1 MEIAIVL
8 GLPLFG
14 AVLLALTGHRGWAP
28 ELNATMSFATFFAA
42 VLLTARVISGG
53 PIIWLGQQFLADPSN
68 VLAVVLADLLR
79 EQFFVDPFNVFLVA
93 LTAFVGFTTALFSR
107 PYMRTEQ
114 DHGRVNAARLRL
126 YHSMYQ
132 LFTFTMLLCLLSN
145 NVGVMWVAMEGA
157 TLSTVLLVSL
167 YRTPASLEAAWKY
180 FILCS
185 VGLAQALFGTILLY
199 FAAEKVLGP
208 GGTALLWTHLHQV
221 RGQLE
226 PTVLSLA
233 FVFLLVGYGTKVGLV
248 PLHNWLPDAHAEGPT
263 PISAVLSGLL
273 LNVAMYAVVRC
284 KVLVGGSL
292 QSSLPGRMLMAFGLL
307 SVVLAAFFLWRQRDV
322 KRLFAYSSIEHMG
335 IIAFAFGMGGPVAN
349 FAALLHMTVHS
360 LTKSSIFFAVGHAT
374 QKAGSQIMD
383 NIRGLITV
391 SPTLGWGLMMG
402 TLAILGTP
410 PFGVFASEFLILTT
424 AMKQQPWATPILL
437 LALGVAFAAIFG
449 RVQSMV
455 FGDTSAKRL
464 PHPPAL
470 IPVFTH
476 LGLVLLLGFFI
487 PPYLADWYRAA
498 ARLIG
503 GE

>member
-1 MEIAIVL
+1 
-8 GLPLFG
+8 
-14 AVLLALTGHRGWAP
+14 
-28 ELNATMSFATFFAA
+28 MSFATFLAA
-42 VLLTARVISGG
+42 TLLTARVISGG
-53 PIIWLGQQFLADPSN
+53 TMVWLGEQFVADQSN
-68 VLAVVLADLLR
+68 VLLATLAGLLR

-114 DHGRVNAARLRL
+114 DHGRVNAKRLRL

-145 NVGVMWVAMEGA
+145 NVGVLWVAMEGA

-208 GGTALLWTHLHQV
+208 GGTALLWTHLHEV

-263 PISAVLSGLL
+263 PVSAVLSGLL
-273 LNVAMYAVVRC
+273 LNVALYAVVRC
-284 KVLVGGSL
+284 KVLVEGSL
-292 QSSLPGRMLMAFGLL
+292 HTEIAKELMMGFGLL
-307 SVVLAAFFLWRQRDV
+307 SVVVAAFLLSRQKDV

-335 IIAFAFGMGGPVAN
+335 IITFAFGMGGAVAN

-360 LTKSSIFFAVGHAT
+360 LTKSAIFFAVGHAS
-374 QKAGSQIMD
+374 QAAGPQVID
-383 NIRGLITV
+383 DIRGLITT
-391 SPTLGWGLMMG
+391 SPVVGWGLALG
-402 TLAILGTP
+402 TLAILGMP
-410 PFGVFASEFLILTT
+410 PFGVFASEFLILVT
-424 AMKQQPWATPILL
+424 AIHEHPWATPLLL
-437 LALGVAFAAIFG
+437 LALGVAFAAVFSK
-449 RVQSMV
+449 VQPMV
-455 FGDTSAKRL
+455 FGETTAKAL
-464 PHPPAL
+464 PYRPAMA
-470 IPVFTH
+470 PVFVH
-476 LGLVLLLGFFI
+476 LALVLMLGLWI
-487 PPYLADWYRAA
+487 PPVLADWYRQAA
-498 ARLIG
+498 TLIG
-503 GE
+503 

>member
-8 GLPLFG
+8 GLPLLG
-14 AVLLALTGHRGWAP
+14 ALLLALTGHRGWAP

-42 VLLTARVISGG
+42 TLLTARVIAGG
-53 PIIWLGQQFLADPSN
+53 PMIWLGEQFVADQSN
-68 VLAVVLADLLR
+68 VLLATLAGLLR

-107 PYMRTEQ
+107 SYMRTEQ

-208 GGTALLWTHLHQV
+208 GGNALLWTHLHQV

-248 PLHNWLPDAHAEGPT
+248 PLHSWLPDAHAEGPT

-273 LNVAMYAVVRC
+273 LNVALYAVVRS
-284 KVLVGGSL
+284 KVLVDGALGRNFSGG
-292 QSSLPGRMLMAFGLL
+292 LMMGFGLL
-307 SVVLAAFFLWRQRDV
+307 SVVVAAFFLSRQRDI
-322 KRLFAYSSIEHMG
+322 KRMFAYSSIEHMG
-335 IIAFAFGMGGPVAN
+335 IMTFAFGMGGAVA
-349 FAALLHMTVHS
+349 A
-360 LTKSSIFFAVGHAT
+360 
-374 QKAGSQIMD
+374 
-383 NIRGLITV
+383 
-391 SPTLGWGLMMG
+391 
-402 TLAILGTP
+402 
-410 PFGVFASEFLILTT
+410 
-424 AMKQQPWATPILL
+424 
-437 LALGVAFAAIFG
+437 
-449 RVQSMV
+449 
-455 FGDTSAKRL
+455 
-464 PHPPAL
+464 
-470 IPVFTH
+470 
-476 LGLVLLLGFFI
+476 
-487 PPYLADWYRAA
+487 
-498 ARLIG
+498 
-503 GE
+503 